1 MRMFKFISGI
11 ILALLG
17 LLWALQGADLI
28 HIEPILCFAN
38 CEPLVGG
45 SVTWLIVGLV
55 VMASGA
61 WLLVSSRRTQPPGK
75 PR

>member
-1 MRMFKFISGI
+1 MRIFKFISGI
-11 ILALLG
+11 FLALLG

-28 HIEPILCFAN
+28 HIKPILCFAN

-45 SVTWLIVGLV
+45 SITWLIVGLV
-55 VMASGA
+55 VMASGTS
-61 WLLVSSRRTQPPGK
+61 LLISSRRTRPPGQ